1 MYIYNDITYTIQTTQ
16 KNQKTTTN
24 RYLFLWIKKKFFVKI
39 YQHPL
44 IIYIAIKAALVEN

>member
-1 MYIYNDITYTIQTTQ
+1 MYIYNDITHPIRTTQ
-16 KNQKTTTN
+16 KNQKTKRN

-39 YQHPL
+39 NQHPL